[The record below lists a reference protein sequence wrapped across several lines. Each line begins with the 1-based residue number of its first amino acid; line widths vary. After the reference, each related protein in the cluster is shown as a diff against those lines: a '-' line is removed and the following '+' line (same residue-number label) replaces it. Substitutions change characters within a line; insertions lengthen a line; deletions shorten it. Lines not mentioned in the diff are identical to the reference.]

1 MMADASGD
9 PSIAQAVADMRS
21 DTVTKPTRAMRE
33 AMLNAT
39 VGDDVL
45 GDDPTVMELEAQA
58 AKWLGKEAALFTT
71 SGTQVRWS
79 WARSLPRR
87 ACAMT
92 RAANKLTATTHTHP
106 RWKQANLC
114 AVMVHCAQRGCEVI
128 LGCDSHICIYE
139 GGGIANVAGAH
150 PRQLPN
156 NADGTIDLDAVEAAI
171 RPNDVHFPRTALL
184 CIENTHNRRGGV
196 ALPVEYMDAAGALCK
211 RRGLRLH
218 VDGARLPN
226 ACVKMGVSAARMV
239 QAADSVSLC
248 LSKGLGAPAGSV
260 LAGSKAFIAEARR
273 ARKALGGG
281 LRQVGV
287 LAAPALLALTT
298 MWNRL
303 EEDHARLVGL
313 HAKLATVKAL
323 DVPPMPPTATNMLYV
338 GTRALDAKAICQLLE
353 SEHGVRVLPVGP
365 HEIRLVCN
373 YMVTDEHVEDLH
385 TKFAAAAEAV
395 ASPV

>member
-71 SGTQVRWS
+71 SGT
-79 WARSLPRR
+79 
-87 ACAMT
+87 
-92 RAANKLTATTHTHP
+92 
-106 RWKQANLC
+106 QANLC